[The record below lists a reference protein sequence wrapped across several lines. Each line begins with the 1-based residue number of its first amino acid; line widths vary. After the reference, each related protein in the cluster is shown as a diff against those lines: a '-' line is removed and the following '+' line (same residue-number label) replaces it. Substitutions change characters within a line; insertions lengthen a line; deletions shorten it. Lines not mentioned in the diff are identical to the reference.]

1 MALAKVTIESL
12 LSMQQ
17 TMKKAWNDIVD
28 IKLEVDYYCYC
39 FEWDDPIGRY
49 FIAKYEEGMAPI
61 KEKLL
66 PMLEQYADYLGK
78 LTTKIE
84 EFSETPHMHI
94 TGGENIASI
103 LPKGTPTDPI
113 TIAPNAVPHIPNE
126 TLQPMESSSEIPI
139 KEEPSLV
146 AEDAFLD
153 ADFEARISDM
163 SQDSLDYLNQTYQD
177 YSDLSGIAGYSY
189 QDGIPLPNG
198 WEDLGQQDPAIQR
211 IIDDVGI
218 KGGNSSGLKF
228 SVLKKAGEDKYVV
241 AFAGTDFPIKWTELY
256 QDKEF
261 LKDARADVQGMFSQ
275 DEEQIK
281 LAKAAVQR
289 LCKEGGIPLEN
300 MEFTGHSLGG
310 RLAAEMSVQYAR
322 PATTFNAAGVSEET
336 RKQYEYLLA
345 HSKNHYTGV
354 RNVVAEHDFLTNFQ
368 SMGSGAKNEYIAA
381 LPKEEIKIIHETI
394 SGTLSSTEG
403 KVAKKALDVA
413 GPLGTGASRVIDGV
427 DTAFTWADRF
437 NEYYNR
443 DYRALGGK
451 VVLPDGKNGISGE
464 AHGINFVSELL
475 NRRHNAIE
483 NRLNTIEQW
492 KRTPPS
498 WNENTSIP
506 LHINEIAE

>member
-1 MALAKVTIESL
+1 MAIAKVTIDSL

-17 TMKKAWNDIVD
+17 TMRKAWSDIVD

-39 FEWDDPIGRY
+39 FEWDDPVGRN

-61 KEKLL
+61 KEKHL

-78 LTTKIE
+78 LTATVE

-103 LPKGTPTDPI
+103 FPKGTPTDPI
-113 TIAPNAVPHIPNE
+113 TIASGAVPHIPNE
-126 TLQPMESSSEIPI
+126 TLQPIESDPEIIITDDSSTV
-139 KEEPSLV
+139 S
-146 AEDAFLD
+146 EDAFLD

-163 SQDSLDYLNQTYQD
+163 SEESLEYLNQTYQD

-189 QDGIPLPNG
+189 RDEVPLPDG
-198 WEDLGQQDPAIQR
+198 WEDLGQHDPNIQR
-211 IIDDVGI
+211 IIDDIGL
-218 KGGNSSGLKF
+218 KGGDSSGLKF

-241 AFAGTDFPIKWTELY
+241 AFAGTDFPKEWTDLY
-256 QDKEF
+256 QDKVF
-261 LKDARADVQGMFSQ
+261 VKDARADVQGMFSQ

-281 LAKAAVQR
+281 LARKAVQR

-336 RKQYEYLLA
+336 RKQYEYLMA
-345 HSKNHYTGV
+345 HTKNHYTGV
-354 RNVVAEHDFLTNFQ
+354 RNVVTEHDFLTNLQ
-368 SMGSGAKNEYIAA
+368 SMGSGAKNPYIAA
-381 LPKEEIKIIHETI
+381 IPKEEIKIVHETI

-403 KVAKKALDVA
+403 KAAKQLLDVA
-413 GPLGTGASRVIDGV
+413 GPLGVGTGRVIDGV
-427 DTAFTWADRF
+427 DKTFEWANRF

-443 DYRALGGK
+443 DYRALGGT
-451 VVLPDGKNGISGE
+451 VVLADGKSGISGE
-464 AHGINFVSELL
+464 AHGINLVKNLL
-475 NRRHNAIE
+475 DQRKLAIAH
-483 NRLNTIEQW
+483 RLR
-492 KRTPPS
+492 K
-498 WNENTSIP
+498 
-506 LHINEIAE
+506 